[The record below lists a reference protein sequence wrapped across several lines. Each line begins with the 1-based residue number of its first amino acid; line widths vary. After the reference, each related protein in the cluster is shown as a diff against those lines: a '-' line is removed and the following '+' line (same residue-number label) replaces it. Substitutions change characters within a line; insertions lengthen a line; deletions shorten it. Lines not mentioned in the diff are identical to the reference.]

1 MDLDTDDLADSNQEL
16 TEVENYHYVSYIYK
30 IGYIWELDGLKG
42 KPIKLTAC
50 EEENWIDALK
60 PILERRMNAS

>member
-16 TEVENYHYVSYIYK
+16 TDAENYHYVSYIYK

-42 KPIKLTAC
+42 RPIKLTAC
-50 EEENWIDALK
+50 EEGSWIDALK